1 MNENSRI
8 KDPDMKQERMIA
20 QPELPPVQAPV
31 PAQPAPSTDRLMSL
45 AYRGLAPLVRELRT
59 IDEAL
64 EQLLRVGD
72 ADAEPA
78 IRDLRRQIR
87 AFEPSVTM
95 IGQVKA
101 GKTSLVNAMV
111 GRPNLLPADINPWT
125 SVVTSLHVSPRIR
138 ENAQRAKFRF
148 FAEEEWSNL
157 LNRGGRVGEL
167 ARRAGADKEL
177 ETVRQQLEE
186 MREKSRQRL
195 GKSFELLL
203 GQEHDYGYVD
213 PELVERYVCLGDEVD
228 PSVEPDTGQGRFA
241 DITKSAEL
249 YLAQRGLVWPL
260 CVRDTPGVNDT
271 FLVREQITV
280 NAIRSS
286 RVCVVVL
293 SAHQALSTVDM
304 ALIRMIANIRARD
317 VIIFV
322 NRVDELG
329 DPVRE
334 IPEIRDSI
342 RETLQSQNGPADAT
356 ILFGSAH
363 WATNALAGE
372 WGELGEASANALVQM
387 AEHEARGGL
396 EDSQAEEA
404 IWRLSGLPA
413 LGRAIAERIIDG
425 EGREMIA
432 QSARSARNI
441 ANGLVASRSLV
452 AERVAGAEVRRVERE
467 KLASEISAVMR
478 DAEAELSEELDRFT
492 NYLESRLNNSRRTFL
507 QRATA
512 SLVKHL
518 EDHGEAKVWTY
529 DPSGLRVLL
538 RSGYQV
544 FSAKAT
550 RATGEIYAK
559 TATSLEGLFMGAFEL
574 PGGAFQLEP
583 PPVPDTPP
591 PVTLGQTIALDIK
604 GNWWTRWWRRR
615 RSYAAFGEEFAGM
628 IDAEIAPMVEA
639 LKKDHADV
647 FRASA
652 IKELRRFVAGQ
663 RTTLLAMAGQA
674 EERLDELR
682 TRMSQD
688 AESKTRALSEAQSL
702 LSGVGVS
709 EEEKE
714 RVPHDA

>member
-8 KDPDMKQERMIA
+8 EDPTMKQDRIIA
-20 QPELPPVQAPV
+20 PTPDAPP
-31 PAQPAPSTDRLMSL
+31 TDRLMSL
-45 AYRGLAPLVRELRT
+45 AYRGLAPLVRDLRS

-64 EQLLRVGD
+64 EHLLRVGD

-111 GRPNLLPADINPWT
+111 GRPGLLPADINPWT
-125 SVVTSLHVSPRIR
+125 SVITSLHVSPRIR
-138 ENAQRAKFRF
+138 ETAQHARFRF
-148 FAEEEWSNL
+148 FSEEEWSNL
-157 LNRGGRVGEL
+157 LNRGGRIGEL

-177 ETVRQQLEE
+177 ETVRAQLEE

-213 PELVERYVCLGDEVD
+213 PELVERYVCLGDDVD
-228 PSVEPDTGQGRFA
+228 PVHEPDNGQGRFA

-249 YLAQRGLVWPL
+249 YLSQRGLVWPM

-322 NRVDELG
+322 NRIDELG

-342 RETLQSQNGPADAT
+342 RATLAAQNGPADAT

-363 WATNALAGE
+363 WATHALDGD
-372 WGELGEASANALVQM
+372 WTDLGEASAQALVQM

-396 EDSQAEEA
+396 EDTNAVEV

-413 LGRAIAERIIDG
+413 LGRAISERIIEG
-425 EGREMIA
+425 EGAEMIA
-432 QSARSARNI
+432 QSARAARNI
-441 ANGLVASRSLV
+441 TNGLAASRAI
-452 AERVAGAEVRRVERE
+452 AEDRMAGTETRKVERE
-467 KLASEISAVMR
+467 RLTAEISGVMR
-478 DAEAELSEELDRFT
+478 DAEAELTEQLEKFT
-492 NYLESRLNNSRRTFL
+492 DYLESRLDSSRKTFL

-518 EDHGEAKVWTY
+518 EEHGEGKVWTY

-544 FSAKAT
+544 FSTKAT
-550 RATGEIYAK
+550 RATGSVYQK
-559 TATSLEGLFMGAFEL
+559 TATALEALFMGAFDL
-574 PGGAFQLEP
+574 PGGAFRLEP

-615 RSYAAFGEEFAGM
+615 RSYAAFAEEFSGM
-628 IDAEIAPMVEA
+628 IDAEIAPLIEA
-639 LKKDHADV
+639 LRKDHADV
-647 FRASA
+647 FRDRAV
-652 IKELRRFVAGQ
+652 KELRRFVAGQ

-674 EERLDELR
+674 EERLEELR
-682 TRMSQD
+682 ARMTKDQ
-688 AESKTRALSEAQSL
+688 ESKEKALSDAQAL
-702 LSGVGVS
+702 LTGLGAS
-709 EEEKE
+709 EKE
-714 RVPHDA
+714 KEYVHDDV

>member
-8 KDPDMKQERMIA
+8 EDPTMKQDRIIA
-20 QPELPPVQAPV
+20 PTKDAPPA
-31 PAQPAPSTDRLMSL
+31 DRLMSL

-59 IDEAL
+59 VDEAL
-64 EQLLRVGD
+64 EQLLKVGD

-111 GRPNLLPADINPWT
+111 GRPGLLPADINPWT
-125 SVVTSLHVSPRIR
+125 SVITSLHVSPRIR
-138 ENAQRAKFRF
+138 ESAQNAKFRF
-148 FAEEEWSNL
+148 FSEEEWSNL

-167 ARRAGADKEL
+167 ARRAGADKEF
-177 ETVRQQLEE
+177 ETVRAQLEE

-213 PELVERYVCLGDEVD
+213 PELVERYVCLGDDVD
-228 PSVEPDTGQGRFA
+228 PSVEPDKGQGRFA

-249 YLAQRGLVWPL
+249 YLSQKGLVWPM

-329 DPVRE
+329 DPVKE
-334 IPEIRDSI
+334 IPEIHDSI
-342 RETLQSQNGPADAT
+342 RETLQAQNGPTDAT

-363 WATNALAGE
+363 WATHALDGN
-372 WGELGEASANALVQM
+372 WDDLGEASAQALVQM

-396 EDSQAEEA
+396 EDSNAVDV
-404 IWRLSGLPA
+404 IWRLSGLPG
-413 LGRAIAERIIDG
+413 LGRAISERIIEG
-425 EGREMIA
+425 EGADMVA
-432 QSARSARNI
+432 HSARAARNI
-441 ANGLVASRSLV
+441 ASGIVATRAV
-452 AERVAGAEVRRVERE
+452 AEERVAGAEIRKVERE
-467 KLASEISAVMR
+467 KLTAEIANVMR
-478 DAEAELSEELDRFT
+478 DAESDLKSELDKFT
-492 NYLESRLNNSRRTFL
+492 EYLESRLDSSRKTFL

-518 EDHGEAKVWTY
+518 EEHGEKQVWTY
-529 DPSGLRVLL
+529 DPAGLRVLL

-550 RATGEIYAK
+550 RATGTIFQK
-559 TATSLEGLFMGAFEL
+559 TATSLEGLFLGAFEL

-583 PPVPDTPP
+583 PPVPNTPP

-615 RSYAAFGEEFAGM
+615 RSYSAFAEEFSGM
-628 IDAEIAPMVEA
+628 IDAEIAPLIDA

-647 FRASA
+647 FRDTAT
-652 IKELRRFVAGQ
+652 KELRRFVAGQ
-663 RTTLLAMAGQA
+663 RTTLMAMAGQA
-674 EERLDELR
+674 EERLEELR
-682 TRMSQD
+682 ARMAQD
-688 AESKTRALSEAQSL
+688 AEAKVTALNEAQDL
-702 LSGVGVS
+702 LAGLGES
-709 EEEKE
+709 EQQKE
-714 RVPHDA
+714 RDHDDL

>member
-8 KDPDMKQERMIA
+8 EDPSMKQDRMIA
-20 QPELPPVQAPV
+20 PTQDAPP
-31 PAQPAPSTDRLMSL
+31 TDRLMSL

-59 IDEAL
+59 VDEAL
-64 EQLLRVGD
+64 EQLLKVGD

-111 GRPNLLPADINPWT
+111 GRPGLLPADINPWT
-125 SVVTSLHVSPRIR
+125 SVITSLHVSPRIR
-138 ENAQRAKFRF
+138 ESAQHAKFRF
-148 FAEEEWSNL
+148 FSEEEWSNL

-177 ETVRQQLEE
+177 ETVRAQLEE

-213 PELVERYVCLGDEVD
+213 PELVERYVCLGDDVD
-228 PSVEPDTGQGRFA
+228 PTMEPDNGQGRFA

-249 YLAQRGLVWPL
+249 YLSQRGLVWPM

-322 NRVDELG
+322 NRIDELG

-342 RETLQSQNGPADAT
+342 RETLQAQNGPADAT

-363 WATNALAGE
+363 WATHALAGD
-372 WGELGEASANALVQM
+372 WAELGEASAQALVQM

-396 EDSQAEEA
+396 EDSNAVDV

-413 LGRAIAERIIDG
+413 LGRAISERIILG
-425 EGREMIA
+425 EGHDMVA
-432 QSARSARNI
+432 HAARAARNI
-441 ANGLVASRSLV
+441 ANGLAASRVL
-452 AERVAGAEVRRVERE
+452 AADRVAGAEVRKVERE
-467 KLASEISAVMR
+467 KLTAEISAVMR
-478 DAEAELSEELDRFT
+478 DAEAELTEQLNRFSD
-492 NYLESRLNNSRRTFL
+492 YLETRLDGSRRTFL

-518 EDHGEAKVWTY
+518 EQNGESKVWTY
-529 DPSGLRVLL
+529 DPTGLRVLL

-550 RATGEIYAK
+550 RATGSIYAK
-559 TATSLEGLFMGAFEL
+559 TATSLEGLFMGAFDL
-574 PGGAFQLEP
+574 PEGAFRLEP

-615 RSYAAFGEEFAGM
+615 RSYTAFAEEFSSM
-628 IDAEIAPMVEA
+628 IDAEIAPMIEA

-647 FRASA
+647 FRDMA

-674 EERLDELR
+674 EERLEELR
-682 TRMSQD
+682 ARMAQD
-688 AESKTRALSEAQSL
+688 AETKTKAMIEAQSL
-702 LSGVGVS
+702 LSGIGAS
-709 EEEKE
+709 KDEKE
-714 RVPHDA
+714 RVRDDV

>member
-8 KDPDMKQERMIA
+8 EDPSMKQDRIIA
-20 QPELPPVQAPV
+20 PTQDAPP
-31 PAQPAPSTDRLMSL
+31 TDRLMSL
-45 AYRGLAPLVRELRT
+45 AYRGSGAARARVAHRRRGAR
-59 IDEAL
+59 AL
-64 EQLLRVGD
+64 LKVGD

-111 GRPNLLPADINPWT
+111 GRPGLLPADINPWT
-125 SVVTSLHVSPRIR
+125 SVITSLHVSPRIR
-138 ENAQRAKFRF
+138 ESAQHAKFRF
-148 FAEEEWSNL
+148 FSEEEWSNL

-177 ETVRQQLEE
+177 ETVRAQLEE

-195 GKSFELLL
+195 GKRFELLL

-213 PELVERYVCLGDEVD
+213 PELVERYVCLGDDVD
-228 PSVEPDTGQGRFA
+228 PDYEPDNGQGRFA

-249 YLAQRGLVWPL
+249 YLSQQGLVWPM

-342 RETLQSQNGPADAT
+342 RETLQAQNGPADAT

-363 WATNALAGE
+363 WATHAIDGN
-372 WGELGEASANALVQM
+372 WDDLGEASAQALVQM

-396 EDSQAEEA
+396 EDSNAVDV
-404 IWRLSGLPA
+404 IWRLSGVPA
-413 LGRAIAERIIDG
+413 LGRAISERIIEG
-425 EGREMIA
+425 EGADMIA
-432 QSARSARNI
+432 HASRAARNI
-441 ANGLVASRSLV
+441 ANGLEASRALA
-452 AERVAGAEVRRVERE
+452 AERVAGAEVRKVERE
-467 KLASEISAVMR
+467 KLTAEIAGVMR
-478 DAEAELSEELDRFT
+478 DAEAELMAELDKFT
-492 NYLESRLNNSRRTFL
+492 AYLENRLDSSRRTFL

-518 EDHGEAKVWTY
+518 EENGESKVWTY
-529 DPSGLRVLL
+529 DPTGCASCCAR
-538 RSGYQV
+538 
-544 FSAKAT
+544 AT
-550 RATGEIYAK
+550 RCSRPRRPAPPGRSTRRPRPR
-559 TATSLEGLFMGAFEL
+559 LEGAFHGRLRASGRGL
-574 PGGAFQLEP
+574 PAGTA
-583 PPVPDTPP
+583 PVPDTPP

-615 RSYAAFGEEFAGM
+615 RSYAAFAEEFSGM
-628 IDAEIAPMVEA
+628 IDAEIAPMIGA
-639 LKKDHADV
+639 LKADHADV
-647 FRASA
+647 FRDMAL
-652 IKELRRFVAGQ
+652 KELRRFVAGQ
-663 RTTLLAMAGQA
+663 RTTLMAMAGQA

-682 TRMSQD
+682 ARMAQD
-688 AESKTRALSEAQSL
+688 TELKATALTEAQAL
-702 LSGVGVS
+702 LSGLGAS
-709 EEEKE
+709 EKEEE
-714 RVPHDA
+714 RVYDDV

>member
-8 KDPDMKQERMIA
+8 EDPSMKQDRMIA
-20 QPELPPVQAPV
+20 PTAEPPP
-31 PAQPAPSTDRLMSL
+31 TDRLMSL

-59 IDEAL
+59 VDEAL
-64 EQLLRVGD
+64 EHLLRLGD
-72 ADAEPA
+72 ANAESA
-78 IRDLRRQIR
+78 IRDLRRRIR
-87 AFEPSVTM
+87 AFEPSITM

-111 GRPNLLPADINPWT
+111 GRPGLLPADINPWT
-125 SVVTSLHVSPRIR
+125 SVITSLHVSPRIR
-138 ENAQRAKFRF
+138 ESAQHAKFSF
-148 FAEEEWSNL
+148 FSEEEWSNL

-177 ETVRQQLEE
+177 ETVRAQLEE

-203 GQEHDYGYVD
+203 GQQHDYGYVD
-213 PELVERYVCLGDEVD
+213 PELVERYVCLGDDVD
-228 PSVEPDTGQGRFA
+228 PVHEPDNGQGRFA

-249 YLAQRGLVWPL
+249 FLSQKGLVWPM

-322 NRVDELG
+322 NRIDELG
-329 DPVRE
+329 DPVNE
-334 IPEIRDSI
+334 IPQIRNSI
-342 RETLQSQNGPADAT
+342 RETLQAQNGPADAT

-363 WATNALAGE
+363 WGTNALSGDLN
-372 WGELGEASANALVQM
+372 ELGEASANALVAM

-396 EDSQAEEA
+396 EENNAVDA

-413 LGRAIAERIIDG
+413 LGRAISERIIEG
-425 EGREMIA
+425 EGREMVEQA
-432 QSARSARNI
+432 ARSARNI
-441 ANGLVASRSLV
+441 ANGLAASRSLA
-452 AERVAGAEVRRVERE
+452 AERVAGAEVRKIERE
-467 KLASEISAVMR
+467 KLTAEIASVMQT
-478 DAEAELSEELDRFT
+478 AEAELSGELDKFT
-492 NYLESRLNNSRRTFL
+492 QYLEGRLDSSRRTFL

-518 EDHGEAKVWTY
+518 EENGEAKVWTY
-529 DPSGLRVLL
+529 DPTGLRVLL

-544 FSAKAT
+544 FTAKAT
-550 RATGEIYAK
+550 RATTGVYGR
-559 TATSLEGLFMGAFEL
+559 TATALENLFMGAFDL
-574 PGGAFQLEP
+574 PAGAFKLEP
-583 PPVPDTPP
+583 PPVPDPPP

-615 RSYAAFGEEFAGM
+615 RSYAAFAEEFSGM
-628 IDAEIAPMVEA
+628 IDAEIAPMIEA
-639 LKKDHADV
+639 LKHDHADV
-647 FRASA
+647 FRDAA
-652 IKELRRFVAGQ
+652 IKELRHFVAGQ
-663 RTTLLAMAGQA
+663 RTTLMAMAGQA
-674 EERLDELR
+674 EERLEELR
-682 TRMSQD
+682 ARMAQD
-688 AESKTRALSEAQSL
+688 ADSKVKALDGAQAL
-702 LSGVGVS
+702 LEGLGLQAD
-709 EEEKE
+709 EKE
-714 RVPHDA
+714 RVHHDT

>member
-8 KDPDMKQERMIA
+8 EDPSMKQDRMIA
-20 QPELPPVQAPV
+20 PTQDAPP
-31 PAQPAPSTDRLMSL
+31 TDRLMSL

-59 IDEAL
+59 VDEAL
-64 EQLLRVGD
+64 EQLLKVGD

-111 GRPNLLPADINPWT
+111 GRPGLLPADINPWT
-125 SVVTSLHVSPRIR
+125 SVITSLHVSPRIR
-138 ENAQRAKFRF
+138 ESAQHAKFRF
-148 FAEEEWSNL
+148 FSEEEWSNL

-177 ETVRQQLEE
+177 ETVRAQLEE

-213 PELVERYVCLGDEVD
+213 PELVERYVCLGDDVD
-228 PSVEPDTGQGRFA
+228 PTMEPDNGQGRFA

-249 YLAQRGLVWPL
+249 YLSQRGLVWPM

-322 NRVDELG
+322 NRIDELG

-342 RETLQSQNGPADAT
+342 RETLQAQNGPADAT

-363 WATNALAGE
+363 WATNALAGD
-372 WGELGEASANALVQM
+372 WNELGEASAQALVQM

-396 EDSQAEEA
+396 EDSNAVDV

-413 LGRAIAERIIDG
+413 LGRAISERIILG
-425 EGREMIA
+425 EGGDMVA
-432 QSARSARNI
+432 HAARAARNV
-441 ANGLVASRSLV
+441 ANGLVASRGL
-452 AERVAGAEVRRVERE
+452 AADRVAGAEVRKVERE
-467 KLASEISAVMR
+467 KLTAEISAVMR
-478 DAEAELSEELDRFT
+478 DAEAELTDQLDRFSD
-492 NYLESRLNNSRRTFL
+492 YLATRLDGSRRTFL

-518 EDHGEAKVWTY
+518 EQNGESKVWTY
-529 DPSGLRVLL
+529 DPTGLRVLL

-550 RATGEIYAK
+550 RATGTIFEK
-559 TATSLEGLFMGAFEL
+559 TATSLEGLFMGAFDL
-574 PGGAFQLEP
+574 PEGAFRLEP

-615 RSYAAFGEEFAGM
+615 RSYAAFAEEFSGM
-628 IDAEIAPMVEA
+628 IDAEIAPMIEA

-647 FRASA
+647 FRDMA

-674 EERLDELR
+674 EERLEELR
-682 TRMSQD
+682 ARMTQD
-688 AESKTRALSEAQSL
+688 AESKAKALIEAQSL
-702 LSGVGVS
+702 LSGIGAS
-709 EEEKE
+709 KDEKE
-714 RVPHDA
+714 RVRDDV

>member
-1 MNENSRI
+1 MNESSRI
-8 KDPDMKQERMIA
+8 EDPSMKQDRIIA
-20 QPELPPVQAPV
+20 PTHEAPP
-31 PAQPAPSTDRLMSL
+31 TDRLMSL

-59 IDEAL
+59 VDEAL
-64 EQLLRVGD
+64 ERLLKVGD

-111 GRPNLLPADINPWT
+111 GRPGLLPADINPWT
-125 SVVTSLHVSPRIR
+125 SVITSLHVSPRIR
-138 ENAQRAKFRF
+138 ESAQHAKFRF
-148 FAEEEWSNL
+148 FSEEEWSNL

-177 ETVRQQLEE
+177 ETVRAQLEE

-195 GKSFELLL
+195 GKRFELLL

-213 PELVERYVCLGDEVD
+213 PELVERYVCLGDDVD
-228 PSVEPDTGQGRFA
+228 PTMEPDNGQGRFA

-249 YLAQRGLVWPL
+249 YLSQQGLVWPM

-342 RETLQSQNGPADAT
+342 RETLQAQNGPANAT

-363 WATNALAGE
+363 WATHAIDGN
-372 WGELGEASANALVQM
+372 WDDLGEASAQALVQM

-396 EDSQAEEA
+396 EDSNAVDV
-404 IWRLSGLPA
+404 IWRLSGVPA
-413 LGRAIAERIIDG
+413 LGRAISERIIEG
-425 EGREMIA
+425 EGADMIA
-432 QSARSARNI
+432 HASRAARNI
-441 ANGLVASRSLV
+441 ANGMEASRALA
-452 AERVAGAEVRRVERE
+452 AERVAGAEVRKVERE
-467 KLASEISAVMR
+467 KLTAEIAGVMR
-478 DAEAELSEELDRFT
+478 DAEAELAAELDKFT
-492 NYLESRLNNSRRTFL
+492 AYLETASTARAGPSCNGRRPLWSSTLRRTAKARSGPTIPRACASCCA
-507 QRATA
+507 RATRCSRPRRPA
-512 SLVKHL
+512 PPGRSTRRPRPRWK
-518 EDHGEAKVWTY
+518 GFSWAPSSFRAG
-529 DPSGLRVLL
+529 PSGLNRPW
-538 RSGYQV
+538 SP
-544 FSAKAT
+544 T
-550 RATGEIYAK
+550 
-559 TATSLEGLFMGAFEL
+559 
-574 PGGAFQLEP
+574 
-583 PPVPDTPP
+583 
-591 PVTLGQTIALDIK
+591 
-604 GNWWTRWWRRR
+604 RRR
-615 RSYAAFGEEFAGM
+615 R
-628 IDAEIAPMVEA
+628 
-639 LKKDHADV
+639 
-647 FRASA
+647 
-652 IKELRRFVAGQ
+652 
-663 RTTLLAMAGQA
+663 
-674 EERLDELR
+674 
-682 TRMSQD
+682 
-688 AESKTRALSEAQSL
+688 
-702 LSGVGVS
+702 
-709 EEEKE
+709 
-714 RVPHDA
+714 

>member
-8 KDPDMKQERMIA
+8 EELTMKQDRIIA
-20 QPELPPVQAPV
+20 QTEDAPP
-31 PAQPAPSTDRLMSL
+31 TDRLMSL
-45 AYRGLAPLVRELRT
+45 AFRGLAPLVRELRT
-59 IDEAL
+59 VDEAL
-64 EQLLRVGD
+64 EQLLKVGN

-78 IRDLRRQIR
+78 IRDLRRRIR

-111 GRPNLLPADINPWT
+111 GRPGLLPADINPWT
-125 SVVTSLHVSPRIR
+125 SVITSLHVSPRIR
-138 ENAQRAKFRF
+138 ETAQSAKFRF
-148 FAEEEWSNL
+148 FSEEEWSNL

-177 ETVRQQLEE
+177 ETVRRQLEE

-195 GKSFELLL
+195 GKRFELLL

-213 PELVERYVCLGDEVD
+213 PELVERYVCLGDDVD
-228 PSVEPDTGQGRFA
+228 PDYEPDNGQGRFA

-249 YLAQRGLVWPL
+249 YLSQRGLVWPM

-304 ALIRMIANIRARD
+304 ALIRMIANIRVRD

-334 IPEIRDSI
+334 IPEIRASI
-342 RETLQSQNGPADAT
+342 RETLQSQNGPTDAT

-363 WATNALAGE
+363 WATHALDGDWAD
-372 WGELGEASANALVQM
+372 LGEASAQALVQM

-396 EDSQAEEA
+396 EDSNAVDV

-413 LGRAIAERIIDG
+413 LGRAISERIIDG
-425 EGREMIA
+425 EGADMVA
-432 QSARSARNI
+432 QSARAARNI
-441 ANGLVASRSLV
+441 ANGLVATRAL
-452 AERVAGAEVRRVERE
+452 AEERVAGVEVRKVERE
-467 KLASEISAVMR
+467 KLTAEIAGVMR
-478 DAEAELSEELDRFT
+478 DAEAELMSELDKFT
-492 NYLESRLNNSRRTFL
+492 AYLESRLDSSRKTFL

-518 EDHGEAKVWTY
+518 EEHGEGKVWTY
-529 DPSGLRVLL
+529 DPTGLRVLL

-550 RATGEIYAK
+550 RATGQVYERTS
-559 TATSLEGLFMGAFEL
+559 TALEGLFMGAFEL
-574 PGGAFQLEP
+574 PAGAFRLEP

-615 RSYAAFGEEFAGM
+615 RSYAAFADEFSGM
-628 IDAEIAPMVEA
+628 IDAEIAPLIEA
-639 LKKDHADV
+639 LKKEHADV
-647 FRASA
+647 FRDTAL
-652 IKELRRFVAGQ
+652 KELRGFVAGQ
-663 RTTLLAMAGQA
+663 RTTLMAMAGQA
-674 EERLDELR
+674 EERLEELR
-682 TRMSQD
+682 ARMAQD
-688 AESKTRALSEAQSL
+688 KEAKENALNQAQEL
-702 LSGVGVS
+702 LSGLGAAV
-709 EEEKE
+709 EDKE
-714 RVPHDA
+714 QVHDDV

>member
-8 KDPDMKQERMIA
+8 EDPSMKQDRIIA
-20 QPELPPVQAPV
+20 PVQDAP
-31 PAQPAPSTDRLMSL
+31 PTDRLMSL
-45 AYRGLAPLVRELRT
+45 AYRGMAPLVRELRT
-59 IDEAL
+59 VDEAL
-64 EQLLRVGD
+64 EQLLKVGD

-111 GRPNLLPADINPWT
+111 GRPGLLPADINPWT
-125 SVVTSLHVSPRIR
+125 SVITSLHVSPRIR
-138 ENAQRAKFRF
+138 ESAQHAKFRF
-148 FAEEEWSNL
+148 FSEEEWSNL

-177 ETVRQQLEE
+177 ETVRAQLEE

-213 PELVERYVCLGDEVD
+213 PELVERYVCLGDDVD
-228 PSVEPDTGQGRFA
+228 PTMEPDNGQGRFA

-249 YLAQRGLVWPL
+249 YLSQRGLVWPL

-322 NRVDELG
+322 NRIDELG

-342 RETLQSQNGPADAT
+342 RATLQAQNGPADAT

-363 WATNALAGE
+363 WATNALAGD
-372 WGELGEASANALVQM
+372 WSELGEASAQALVQM

-396 EDSQAEEA
+396 EDSNAVDV
-404 IWRLSGLPA
+404 IWRLSGLPS
-413 LGRAIAERIIDG
+413 LGRAISERIILG
-425 EGREMIA
+425 EGGDMVA
-432 QSARSARNI
+432 HAARAARNV
-441 ANGLVASRSLV
+441 ANGLVASRGL
-452 AERVAGAEVRRVERE
+452 AADRVAGADVRKVERE
-467 KLASEISAVMR
+467 KLTAEISAVMR
-478 DAEAELSEELDRFT
+478 DAEAELIDQLDRFSD
-492 NYLESRLNNSRRTFL
+492 YLATRLDGSRRTFL

-518 EDHGEAKVWTY
+518 EQNGESKVWTY
-529 DPSGLRVLL
+529 DPTGLRVLL

-550 RATGEIYAK
+550 RATGTIFEK
-559 TATSLEGLFMGAFEL
+559 TATSLEGLFMGAFDL
-574 PGGAFQLEP
+574 PEGAFRLEP

-615 RSYAAFGEEFAGM
+615 RSYAAFAEEFSGM
-628 IDAEIAPMVEA
+628 IDAEIAPMIEA

-647 FRASA
+647 FRDMA

-674 EERLDELR
+674 EERLEELR
-682 TRMSQD
+682 ARMTQD
-688 AESKTRALSEAQSL
+688 AESKAKALIEAQSL
-702 LSGVGVS
+702 LSGIGAS
-709 EEEKE
+709 KDEKE
-714 RVPHDA
+714 RVRDDV

>member
-8 KDPDMKQERMIA
+8 EDPSMKQDRMIA
-20 QPELPPVQAPV
+20 PTAEPPP
-31 PAQPAPSTDRLMSL
+31 TDRLMSL

-59 IDEAL
+59 VDEAL
-64 EQLLRVGD
+64 EHLLRLGD
-72 ADAEPA
+72 ANAESA
-78 IRDLRRQIR
+78 IRDLRRRIR
-87 AFEPSVTM
+87 AFEPSITM

-111 GRPNLLPADINPWT
+111 GRPGLLPADINPWT
-125 SVVTSLHVSPRIR
+125 SVITSLLVSPRIR
-138 ENAQRAKFRF
+138 ESAQHAKFSF
-148 FAEEEWSNL
+148 FSEEEWSNL

-177 ETVRQQLEE
+177 ETVRAQLEE

-203 GQEHDYGYVD
+203 GQQHDYGYVD
-213 PELVERYVCLGDEVD
+213 PELVERYVCLGDDVD
-228 PSVEPDTGQGRFA
+228 PVHEPDNGQGRFA

-249 YLAQRGLVWPL
+249 FLSQKGLVWPM

-322 NRVDELG
+322 NRIDELG
-329 DPVRE
+329 DPVNE
-334 IPEIRDSI
+334 IPQIRNSI
-342 RETLQSQNGPADAT
+342 RETLQAQNGPADAT

-363 WATNALAGE
+363 WGTNALSGDLN
-372 WGELGEASANALVQM
+372 ELGEASANALVAM

-396 EDSQAEEA
+396 EENNAVDA

-413 LGRAIAERIIDG
+413 LGRAISERIIEG
-425 EGREMIA
+425 EGREMVEQA
-432 QSARSARNI
+432 ARSARNI
-441 ANGLVASRSLV
+441 ANGLAASRSLA
-452 AERVAGAEVRRVERE
+452 AERVAGAEVRKIERE
-467 KLASEISAVMR
+467 KLTAEIASVMQT
-478 DAEAELSEELDRFT
+478 AEAELSGELDKFT
-492 NYLESRLNNSRRTFL
+492 QYLEGRLDSSRRTFL

-518 EDHGEAKVWTY
+518 EENGEAKVWTY
-529 DPSGLRVLL
+529 DPTGLRVLL

-544 FSAKAT
+544 FTAKAT
-550 RATGEIYAK
+550 RATTGVYGR
-559 TATSLEGLFMGAFEL
+559 TATALENLFMGAFDL
-574 PGGAFQLEP
+574 PAGAFKLEP
-583 PPVPDTPP
+583 PPVPDPPP

-615 RSYAAFGEEFAGM
+615 RSYAAFAEEFSGM
-628 IDAEIAPMVEA
+628 IDAEIAPMIEA
-639 LKKDHADV
+639 LKHDHADV
-647 FRASA
+647 FRDAA
-652 IKELRRFVAGQ
+652 IKELRHFVAGQ
-663 RTTLLAMAGQA
+663 RTTLMAMAGQA
-674 EERLDELR
+674 EERLEELR
-682 TRMSQD
+682 ARMAQD
-688 AESKTRALSEAQSL
+688 ADSKVKALDGAQAL
-702 LSGVGVS
+702 LEGLGLQAD
-709 EEEKE
+709 EKE
-714 RVPHDA
+714 RVHHDT